1 MNNVCND
8 VRQQFVFFK
17 MIKQQA
23 KVKIYLYTTVCGQSK
38 EYEWLTKTS
47 LNKLALLFVFKK
59 MYGLSVVFTC

>member
-17 MIKQQA
+17 KIKQQA

-47 LNKLALLFVFKK
+47 LNVNLKGTFEVHFVWCI
-59 MYGLSVVFTC
+59 V